1 MCKIKCGDL
10 KKNSCVL
17 PQRADVPPE
26 SAVKLDCR

>member
-10 KKNSCVL
+10 NKNSVL